1 MKILII
7 NGSPKGERSNTYK
20 LSTAF
25 AEGIKEKADADIE
38 ALHVNSLDIKSCLG
52 CFACWNKT
60 PGECVIKD
68 DMRSVL
74 EKILAA
80 DIVIWSFGLYY
91 FNVPGKMKHLIDR
104 QLPLAL
110 PFMVE
115 DSESG
120 GHPARYDM
128 SGKRHIVIST
138 CGFYTAEGNYGSVNT
153 MFDHFIG
160 KDQYEKIYCAQ
171 GELFR
176 VPELRNRTDEYLDSV
191 KKAGSEYISGGIL
204 PETREQLDTI
214 LFPREAFEAMADA
227 SWGIDNKTGEKED
240 PEYLFTKQ
248 MAALYNKESYKGKD
262 IVLEMDYTDVGKKYQ
277 VILGRDGSETI
288 KDNFREYTTRIETP
302 FTVWKDIAAGKM
314 SGTEAMMKRLYRVE
328 GDFNLMVNWEKYF
341 GSAKPPKSVPKGD
354 KPQKDTNMLIL
365 LLPWI
370 AFWIG
375 APIDSFYGSI
385 AAIAVCALLPL
396 LFFRNQKT
404 IYDMISGAAV
414 SAFSLLVLILNQTAL
429 IVPISYLSFGLMWS
443 LSCLTKVPLTAH
455 YSKNSYNGDSALEN
469 PLFMKTNAI
478 LSFLWGILYVLT
490 SVWTFF
496 LIRSDYSV
504 YTAVINNIIPI
515 VMGIFTKWFQNW
527 YPAWYAKRK

>member
-7 NGSPKGERSNTYK
+7 NGSPKGKGSNTYK
-20 LSTAF
+20 LSSAF
-25 AEGIKEKADADIE
+25 AEGIKEKVGAE
-38 ALHVNSLDIKSCLG
+38 VEELHVNNLDIKPCLG
-52 CFACWNKT
+52 CFSCWNKT

-68 DMRSVL
+68 DMSSVL
-74 EKILAA
+74 ERILAA
-80 DIVIWSFGLYY
+80 DLVIWSFGLYY
-91 FNVPGKMKHLIDR
+91 FNVPGKMKNLIDR

-110 PFMVE
+110 PFMVK

-128 SGKRHIVIST
+128 SGKKHVVIST
-138 CGFYTAEGNYGSVNT
+138 CGFYTAEGNYGSVDT

-160 KDQYEKIYCAQ
+160 KDKYEKIYCAQ

-176 VPELRNRTDEYLDSV
+176 IPELRDRTDEYLGSV
-191 KKAGSEYISGGIL
+191 KKAGGEYISGGISS
-204 PETREQLDTI
+204 ETREQLDTL
-214 LFPREAFEAMADA
+214 LFPRETYEAMADA
-227 SWGIDNKTGEKED
+227 SWGIDNQTGEKED

-248 MAALYNKESYKGKD
+248 MAALYNRESYKGKD

-277 VILGRDGSETI
+277 VILSRDGSEVI
-288 KDNFREYTTRIETP
+288 RDHFREYTTRIETP
-302 FTVWKDIAAGKM
+302 YTVWRDIAAGKIT
-314 SGTEAMMKRLYRVE
+314 GTEAMMKRLYRVD
-328 GDFNLMVNWEKYF
+328 GDFSLMVNWDKYF
-341 GSAKPPKSVPKGD
+341 GSAKPPKPAPERGKS
-354 KPQKDTNMLIL
+354 QKNTNMMLL

-404 IYDMISGAAV
+404 VYDVISTAAV
-414 SAFSLLVLILNQTAL
+414 SVFSLLLLSLGGAAL

-443 LSCLTKVPLTAH
+443 LSCLAKVPLTAH

-469 PLFMKTNAI
+469 PLFIKTNAI

-490 SVWTFF
+490 SAWTFF
-496 LIRSDYSV
+496 LMRSDYSV

-527 YPAWYAKRK
+527 YPAWYAKR